1 MSATYQQSS
10 INEPAII
17 KKDPQ
22 NTLLTRSPRY
32 RLPAEMIRDNALFI
46 SNILSSKIGGP
57 SVYPYQPAGLWEE
70 LSDKKWRYQ
79 YLQENGEGLYRKS
92 IYTIRKRTSVV
103 PFLQIFDGTDRS
115 VCTVKRQ
122 NSSSPMQSLALLND
136 PQMIEAARLIGWR
149 MMQEGGTTTAKQLAF
164 GFKLVTGRNPTT
176 KELNLLENMFTTEQN
191 NYKKN
196 PDKAVKILSVG
207 ATKVATNQTLLLAT
221 NASVALALMNTDEF
235 ITRH

>member
-1 MSATYQQSS
+1 
-10 INEPAII
+10 
-17 KKDPQ
+17 
-22 NTLLTRSPRY
+22 
-32 RLPAEMIRDNALFI
+32 
-46 SNILSSKIGGP
+46 
-57 SVYPYQPAGLWEE
+57 
-70 LSDKKWRYQ
+70 
-79 YLQENGEGLYRKS
+79 
-92 IYTIRKRTSVV
+92 
-103 PFLQIFDGTDRS
+103 
-115 VCTVKRQ
+115 
-122 NSSSPMQSLALLND
+122 MQSLALLND

-149 MMQEGGTTTAKQLAF
+149 MMQEGGATTAKQLAF